1 MARRKDANSII
12 ETEITDSRLAREFV
26 ELSRELDET
35 VPDKPAKILISSVT
49 PRINRKASE
58 LKERY
63 KRKREFIAMLLAYI
77 LAVPFILMLMLTAQG
92 SLNNNVKRIAEIQ
105 QKYILRINNP
115 YHALAI
121 TRNDTINYQ
130 KTFKMVLNIYSV
142 CSKILFAFSMDNG
155 V

>member
-1 MARRKDANSII
+1 
-12 ETEITDSRLAREFV
+12 
-26 ELSRELDET
+26 
-35 VPDKPAKILISSVT
+35 
-49 PRINRKASE
+49 
-58 LKERY
+58 
-63 KRKREFIAMLLAYI
+63 
-77 LAVPFILMLMLTAQG
+77 MLTAQG

-130 KTFKMVLNIYSV
+130 KTFKRVLNIYSV

>member
-77 LAVPFILMLMLTAQG
+77 LAVPFILMQVLDYVVNGWDGMLFCTMFA
-92 SLNNNVKRIAEIQ
+92 IAVFSV
-105 QKYILRINNP
+105 LL
-115 YHALAI
+115 LACI
-121 TRNDTINYQ
+121 PLLIKFSGKQNY
-130 KTFKMVLNIYSV
+130 
-142 CSKILFAFSMDNG
+142 
-155 V
+155 